1 MCRCITCP
9 NLDMMINCDFIMY
22 LLELLLLLHL
32 SCCCQSLPDPSLQ
45 TRISELNFSR
55 LYYNTQLNK
64 FPNVTK
70 MMPKLM
76 CLKSAHFSQR
86 QIHPQHWWK
95 WRKITTKWSSYNS
108 VCIQLGIE
116 RNKIELVDGGGAFEG
131 CELLCTQTWRKSDD
145 IMSDITLIGVNHVI
159 VEEGWWW
166 SVRCSM
172 SPADWCQQIAH
183 CFDIQVGSTSQITSL
198 RCGFQPRWMP
208 AIGPF

>member
-1 MCRCITCP
+1 VILSCICWSCCYSCIFHVVARACLTHPCKQKFLNWILVGCTTTPSLISFQMLQKGCP
-9 NLDMMINCDFIMY
+9 N
-22 LLELLLLLHL
+22 
-32 SCCCQSLPDPSLQ
+32 SCAWNQH
-45 TRISELNFSR
+45 I
-55 LYYNTQLNK
+55 
-64 FPNVTK
+64 FPKGKYT
-70 MMPKLM
+70 
-76 CLKSAHFSQR
+76 H
-86 QIHPQHWWK
+86 QHWWK
-95 WRKITTKWSSYNS
+95 WEKKTTKWSSYNS

-166 SVRCSM
+166 SVWCNM
-172 SPADWCQQIAH
+172 SPADWCQQIAY

-198 RCGFQPRWMP
+198 RCGFQPRWTP

>member
-1 MCRCITCP
+1 
-9 NLDMMINCDFIMY
+9 MINCDFIMY

-70 MMPKLM
+70 RMPKLM

-86 QIHPQHWWK
+86 QIHPSTLMEM
-95 WRKITTKWSSYNS
+95 RKKKKTTKWSSYNS

-116 RNKIELVDGGGAFEG
+116 RNKIELVDGGGAFDS

-145 IMSDITLIGVNHVI
+145 IMSDIALIGVNHVI

-166 SVRCSM
+166 SVRCNM

-208 AIGPF
+208 AISPF